1 MICSPERSARA
12 SAQAGLL
19 RRATA
24 TLGPLS
30 FILLLAQ
37 PAGQAQSAL
46 EALPFSN
53 SYSITGNYVV
63 GGVDLAPQSGA
74 NGFVTGTIPM
84 SGVPA
89 NADILVAFLYWET
102 IWSDIEQING
112 AQFRG
117 SPITAVKASEQ
128 DLTATYAPCWSS
140 GGGGGYRMTMFRAD
154 VRRLLPRQLD
164 ANGNP
169 TGKRLV
175 NDADL
180 LQNGE
185 DLHTVTLPEAGTGN
199 QVPQTAGASL
209 FVIYRDPTAA
219 PDEDRAV

>member
-1 MICSPERSARA
+1 MICSLEGSARG

-19 RRATA
+19 RRATI

-37 PAGQAQSAL
+37 PAGQAQGAL

-89 NADILVAFLYWET
+89 NADILAAFLYWET
-102 IWSDIEQING
+102 IWTDDRRKSTAHSSEVQ
-112 AQFRG
+112 
-117 SPITAVKASEQ
+117 PITAVKASELALDSQ
-128 DLTATYAPCWSS
+128 LRS
-140 GGGGGYRMTMFRAD
+140 RAGARAAAQ
-154 VRRLLPRQLD
+154 VRRTR
-164 ANGNP
+164 
-169 TGKRLV
+169 
-175 NDADL
+175 
-180 LQNGE
+180 
-185 DLHTVTLPEAGTGN
+185 
-199 QVPQTAGASL
+199 
-209 FVIYRDPTAA
+209 
-219 PDEDRAV
+219 

>member
-1 MICSPERSARA
+1 MICSPERSART

-30 FILLLAQ
+30 LILLLAQ
-37 PAGQAQSAL
+37 PAGQAQGTVD
-46 EALPFSN
+46 ALPFSN

-84 SGVPA
+84 SGIPA

-102 IWSDIEQING
+102 IWSDIEQIDG

-117 SPITAVKASEQ
+117 APITAVKASEQ
-128 DLTATYAPCWSS
+128 PLDSTYAPCWSS

-164 ANGNP
+164 ASGNL

-180 LQNGE
+180 LANGE
-185 DLHTVTLPEAGTGN
+185 
-199 QVPQTAGASL
+199 
-209 FVIYRDPTAA
+209 
-219 PDEDRAV
+219 